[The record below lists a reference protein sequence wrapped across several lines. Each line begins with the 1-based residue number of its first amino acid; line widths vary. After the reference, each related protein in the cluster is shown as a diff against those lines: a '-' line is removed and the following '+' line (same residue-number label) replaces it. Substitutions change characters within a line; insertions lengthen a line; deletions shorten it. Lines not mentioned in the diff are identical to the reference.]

1 MEADSM
7 TGEDQSDRSQEL
19 EELVRAELEQRED
32 VTEFELR
39 DAEAGG
45 IVAELEQDG
54 IVGTYLITL
63 EARPDGSEE
72 THWTYLGASHDE
84 S

>member
-1 MEADSM
+1 M
-7 TGEDQSDRSQEL
+7 TGEDQSERSQEL
-19 EELVRAELEQRED
+19 EDLVRAELEQREN

-45 IVAELEQDG
+45 IVAEIEQEG
-54 IVGTYLITL
+54 IVETYLVTL
-63 EARPDGSEE
+63 ETRPDGSEDI
-72 THWTYLGASHDE
+72 HWTYLGESYDE

>member
-1 MEADSM
+1 M
-7 TGEDQSDRSQEL
+7 TGEDQSDRSQKL
-19 EELVRAELEQRED
+19 EELVRADLEQRED
-32 VTEFELR
+32 VTAFELW

-45 IVAELEQDG
+45 IIAEVQQEK
-54 IVGTYLITL
+54 VVETYLIAL

-72 THWTYLGASHDE
+72 THWTYLGESHDE